1 MPPRASRL
9 APAALLAVLAAA
21 LGPARAAGES
31 VRFGRSDACDAP
43 FAREPASADALQR
56 TAFEWTHEAP
66 LKNWEYAVV
75 NIAESGMR
83 DNEWYDWELEAH
95 CGRVTYSSAVR
106 MPAVLQKYTSLGN
119 FRTTIIKVTC
129 VQAGWVVLNDVRLSD
144 IPFIR
149 RVHITSRLRFADG
162 LAETLAHAQF
172 DLPWYLRFLRSTATD
187 IVTRSYTEEVRATVH
202 QLCAA
207 RG

>member
-75 NIAESGMR
+75 NITENGMSN
-83 DNEWYDWELEAH
+83 NEWYDWELEAH
-95 CGRVTYSSAVR
+95 CGRVTYSSAVC
-106 MPAVLQKYTSLGN
+106 MSAVLQKYTNLGN
-119 FRTTIIKVTC
+119 FRTTIVKVTC
-129 VQAGWVVLNDVRLSD
+129 VQASSVVLQTCASRTSLSSAAC
-144 IPFIR
+144 
-149 RVHITSRLRFADG
+149 TSRAACALLTASPR
-162 LAETLAHAQF
+162 
-172 DLPWYLRFLRSTATD
+172 RSR
-187 IVTRSYTEEVRATVH
+187 TRSSTSRGT
-202 QLCAA
+202 CASCG
-207 RG
+207 RPPRTS